1 MKIFLKDIAGDLL
14 KTYGNDIA
22 DHCVI
27 FPNNRSI
34 LFFRKYL
41 SELIDKPLFMPS
53 LQTISS
59 LLSRQS
65 TLKQAETV
73 KLVYELYTVYL
84 EAGNPKES
92 FDEFYHWGEML
103 LADFND
109 VDKYLVN
116 PDLLFTNLADL
127 KEIDR
132 KFGGLDEDIIDI
144 IRQFWTNFEVSK
156 MTGEKS
162 DFLSVW
168 ETLPAV
174 YRNYTARLRS
184 KGLAYEGMIT
194 REQANEVKNKPDSW
208 YGEIKVFHFVG
219 FNALNKC
226 EKTILD
232 GLKQAGRAKFYWD
245 YDPSYVNIKD
255 HEAGYFIRQNI
266 NEFPSE
272 KDYHP
277 GKNRQSSISVY
288 SAPSDV
294 AQAKLIPGL
303 IRECETGDDPNDTA
317 IVLADENLLL
327 PVLNSLPATV
337 NNINVTMGF
346 PLYHTPV
353 YSLVHQLLNL
363 QKNRQDRGAE
373 ITFYYNDVINI
384 LQHQYVAFNFP
395 ADSGTVIREIKEKN
409 ILRISMESLLLNG
422 LFEVIFSDSF
432 NMRTY
437 LQAVLSFVAGLFE
450 GNGSAAVEAVDS
462 SLPGGE
468 GGEASSGNRAARKS
482 AGSDS
487 ELPFG
492 EGEAASSG
500 TRTSP
505 SRLNLQQ
512 EYIYSLVLPLNQ
524 LSRIMEESGMEL
536 GIDLYARL
544 TDRIMRQVVIPF
556 SGEPLQGLQV
566 MGILETRSLDFRNII
581 LLSANEGKI
590 PKPPPANSYIPYNLR
605 EAFGLPTIK
614 HSDSIYAYYFYRLL
628 HRSEK
633 VHFVYNNSTEG
644 LRSGEMS
651 RFLLQLKYDHK
662 YNVSFLD
669 TRFNI
674 LPAARVK
681 DLIRRTAEINEL
693 IHSLYLDENCSKY
706 LSPSAINTWIGCK
719 MKFYYRYLAG
729 IKESEDVLEEV
740 DALAF
745 GNILHH
751 VMKEIYEPYTG
762 KIIDRDELK
771 DMLADS
777 AYIRK
782 MVGNA
787 FRKVFMKGNPG
798 PVRGKNLVITSII
811 EKMTSRIIEADS
823 NYAPFEIVSLEKFYR
838 GSLPCVVNG
847 ASRLLPLGG
856 AIDRVDRSGEL
867 CRILDYKSGAD
878 SVEIRS
884 IEDLF
889 DYDSKDRNGAAFQT
903 LLYCELFARD
913 SDATDVRPSLYPVR
927 KIFNEDFSDVFRIKN
942 GAGKGYLLSYDGVR
956 EHFLAGLG
964 KILSDIFDPDIDI
977 EMTDDQQKCTYC
989 PYKQL
994 CNRKGKNNF

>member
-14 KTYGNDIA
+14 NTYGNDIA
-22 DHCVI
+22 DHCIV

-84 EAGNPKES
+84 EAGNAKES

-109 VDKYLVN
+109 VDKYMVN

-168 ETLPAV
+168 ETLPAI
-174 YRNYTARLRS
+174 YRNYTAGLRS

-194 REQANEVKNKPDSW
+194 REQANEVKNNPDSW

-232 GLKQAGRAKFYWD
+232 ALKQAGRAKFYWD
-245 YDPSYVNIKD
+245 YDPSYLNIKD

-277 GKNRQSSISVY
+277 DKNRQSSVSVY

-294 AQAKLIPGL
+294 AQAKLIPAL
-303 IRECETGDDPNDTA
+303 IKECGTGDDPNDTA

-327 PVLNSLPATV
+327 PVLNSLPETI

-353 YSLVHQLLNL
+353 YSLVHQLLKL
-363 QKNRQDRGAE
+363 QKNRQGRGPD

-409 ILRISMESLLLNG
+409 ILRIKRESLLLNG
-422 LFEVIFSDSF
+422 LFELIFNDTF
-432 NMRTY
+432 NMQTY
-437 LQAVLSFVAGLFE
+437 LQDILSFVAGLFE
-450 GNGSAAVEAVDS
+450 EN
-462 SLPGGE
+462 
-468 GGEASSGNRAARKS
+468 GNR
-482 AGSDS
+482 
-487 ELPFG
+487 
-492 EGEAASSG
+492 
-500 TRTSP
+500 TRP

-536 GIDLYARL
+536 GLDLYTRL

-566 MGILETRSLDFRNII
+566 MGILETRSLDFKNII
-581 LLSANEGKI
+581 FLSSNEGKI

-633 VHFVYNNSTEG
+633 VNFVYNNSAEG

-651 RFLLQLKYDHK
+651 RFLLQLKYDQN

-693 IHSLYLDENCSKY
+693 IYSLYLDENSSKY
-706 LSPSAINTWIGCK
+706 LSPSGINTWISCK
-719 MKFYYRYLAG
+719 MKFYYRYVAD

-745 GNILHH
+745 GNILHY

-762 KIIDRDELK
+762 KIIERNELK
-771 DMLADS
+771 KVLADD
-777 AYIRK
+777 AYIRE
-782 MVGNA
+782 MVRKA

-811 EKMTSRIIEADS
+811 ERMTSRIIEADS
-823 NYAPFEIVSLEKFYR
+823 DYAPFEIVSLEKFYH

-847 ASRLLPLGG
+847 VSRTLPLGG
-856 AIDRVDRSGEL
+856 AIDRVDRSGGL

-884 IEDLF
+884 IENLF

-913 SDATDVRPSLYPVR
+913 SNTTVLRPSLYPVR
-927 KIFNEDFSDVFRIKN
+927 KIFSEDFSDVFRIKI
-942 GAGKGYLLSYDGVR
+942 GPGKGDLLSYDGVR
-956 EHFLAGLG
+956 EYFLAGLG
-964 KILSDIFDPDIDI
+964 KILSDLFDPDVDI

-994 CNRKGKNNF
+994 CNRKGKDNF